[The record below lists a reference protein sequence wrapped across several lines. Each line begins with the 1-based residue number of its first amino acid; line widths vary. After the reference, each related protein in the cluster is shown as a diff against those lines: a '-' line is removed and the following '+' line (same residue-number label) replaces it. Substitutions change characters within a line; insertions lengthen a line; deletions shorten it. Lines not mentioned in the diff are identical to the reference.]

1 MSQDTLN
8 VEANSLELGA
18 DATTAILAE
27 LITQNRKLSRYQSIF
42 DHINLGFFEQDL
54 SDLRAYLARLRDD
67 GVVDIRAYASDK
79 PSFPD
84 DCLNMIRTVDVN
96 DACVRLMGANSKDD
110 LIGPTRFR
118 PPHSYRLGAIAA
130 LFEGQQMITGK
141 TTLEGV
147 DGRELVVL
155 FTAILDWE
163 DRVDRD
169 RLIFSITDITE
180 QERTNERLL
189 RTQEALAKANRVATI
204 GALSASIAHELNQ
217 PLGALLMDA
226 QTTQRWLGVEQ
237 PNIAK
242 ASEAL
247 DRVVSNA
254 RRAADIVRSV
264 RDRVVNNRARTS
276 SVDPVRLVKETAT
289 LLERELARYNARIK
303 VEAPDIAPPL
313 DADPGELQQVI
324 LNLIVNGL
332 QSMAAGGR
340 SVVPVIDVQITQ
352 WNEDMARIS
361 VRDRGP
367 GIAKDQ
373 AASLFD
379 PFYTTKPD
387 GMGMGLAI
395 CRSTIESY
403 GGEIEAF
410 NHPDGGA
417 IFQVTVP
424 IFDRTNDTLNSH

>member
-1 MSQDTLN
+1 M
-8 VEANSLELGA
+8 
-18 DATTAILAE
+18 
-27 LITQNRKLSRYQSIF
+27 
-42 DHINLGFFEQDL
+42 
-54 SDLRAYLARLRDD
+54 
-67 GVVDIRAYASDK
+67 
-79 PSFPD
+79 
-84 DCLNMIRTVDVN
+84 
-96 DACVRLMGANSKDD
+96 
-110 LIGPTRFR
+110 
-118 PPHSYRLGAIAA
+118 
-130 LFEGQQMITGK
+130 
-141 TTLEGV
+141 
-147 DGRELVVL
+147 L

-169 RLIFSITDITE
+169 RLIFSIVDITE

-189 RTQEALAKANRVATI
+189 KTQEALAKANRVATI

-226 QTTQRWLGVEQ
+226 QTTQRWLGVEA
-237 PNIAK
+237 PNIEK
-242 ASEAL
+242 ASDSL

-254 RRAADIVRSV
+254 RRAADIVKSV
-264 RDRVVNNRARTS
+264 RDRVFNNRAPTS
-276 SVDPVRLVKETAT
+276 SVDPVRLVSETTA
-289 LLERELARYNARIK
+289 LLERELAKHRAQVKI
-303 VEAPDIAPPL
+303 EAPGIIPNV

-332 QSMAAGGR
+332 QSMAMASR
-340 SVVPVIDVQITQ
+340 PVVPVIDVQISRLD
-352 WNEDMARIS
+352 EDMVQIS

-379 PFYTTKPD
+379 PFYTTKPE

-403 GGEIEAF
+403 GGEIVAF

-417 IFQVTVP
+417 VFHVTLP
-424 IFDRTNDTLNSH
+424 IFDGQNSNLNLH